1 MMDRFDVRY
10 ETVAD
15 GTWNW
20 SVWHEHHAPSDVPGA
35 LVKVVSGHTPTLAL
49 AVAEA
54 STSVLWAREHRRIG
68 R

>member
-1 MMDRFDVRY
+1 MDRYDVRY
-10 ETVAD
+10 ETAPD

-20 SVWHEHHAPSDVPGA
+20 SVWHEHHAPSDIPGT
-35 LVKVVSGHTPTLAL
+35 LVKVVQGHAPALAL

-54 STSVLWAREHRRIG
+54 SSSVLWHRQNRRIP